1 MLFGKDLRMDTGRPQ
16 GREMKEPVVSARA
29 CVCNLEQ
36 QVKFSHREELRDLLL

>member
-1 MLFGKDLRMDTGRPQ
+1 MVRISEWIQVTL

-29 CVCNLEQ
+29 CVCDLEQ